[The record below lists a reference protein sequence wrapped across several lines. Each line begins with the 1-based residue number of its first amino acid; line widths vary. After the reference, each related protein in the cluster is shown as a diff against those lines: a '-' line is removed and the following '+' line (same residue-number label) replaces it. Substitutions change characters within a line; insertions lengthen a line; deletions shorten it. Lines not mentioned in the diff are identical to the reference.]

1 LGELYYRLYDR
12 PDQPEN
18 LEVKCEEEV
27 NADEKGP
34 YILQREVQKAIKEIS
49 HKKNTEDDDVP
60 EDILKVLG
68 EDSLRILA

>member
-12 PDQPEN
+12 PNRPEN
-18 LEVKCEEEV
+18 LKVKCEEEV

-34 YILQREVQKAIKEIS
+34 YILQREVQKAIKENR

-60 EDILKVLG
+60 GDILKVLG
-68 EDSLRILA
+68 EDSLRKLA